1 MSIYILGNV
10 LHALNFYFAHYHTT
24 LYLLFFSLTNT
35 FNKPVE
41 SYGNILIMGDSN
53 SEVTENFLNFFAR
66 NPACLKNANNLSFI
80 DLLLTNQLYT
90 IICSFY
96 KIVVIGMKIH
106 YNYQNLKNIRY
117 RN

>member
-1 MSIYILGNV
+1 MSIYIPDIVFHV
-10 LHALNFYFAHYHTT
+10 LNLFYAHYHAT

-35 FNKPVE
+35 FNKPVK
-41 SYGNILIMGDSN
+41 SYGNILIMGDLN

-66 NPACLKNANNLSFI
+66 DLACFKNAKNLSFI
-80 DLLLTNQLYT
+80 DLLLTNQLHT
-90 IICSFY
+90 IIFGFY

-106 YNYQNLKNIRY
+106 YNYQKLKSIRY